1 MQQLDQEP
9 MVLHTLAGNDQI
21 HKLTQTNQML
31 NIDMKEIDGE
41 EYSINY
47 THFTVDSEDNL
58 YQLSVS

>member
-1 MQQLDQEP
+1 MDL
-9 MVLHTLAGNDQI
+9 VHYYTLAGNDQI

-47 THFTVDSEDNL
+47 THFTVDSEENL
-58 YQLSVS
+58 YQLKVS

>member
-1 MQQLDQEP
+1 

-47 THFTVDSEDNL
+47 THFTVDSEENL
-58 YQLSVS
+58 YQLKVS